1 MNALQATSVG
11 YRVKD
16 LLEDRAA
23 GQVYSVHANA
33 AYCSIPMR
41 PLLLI
46 HCSELG
52 GIPFGVGAAME
63 TGYLKEIGL
72 DRGMQI
78 DISDSMLLVP
88 AVNFGVDLCDATVWH
103 PAGNSP
109 DNFSRSRVEDNLGHA
124 LHEIARRGSKHG
136 LGGLAFVFNDL
147 FRDKVERCEGLN
159 LLCRVSAE
167 PLRQLVAGIQQQD
180 LPLVENSLSSLIGLG
195 IGLTP
200 SMDDVIT
207 GLITTLHRLGDRLSG
222 GFPWV
227 STVGERIRVL
237 SSSRTTLVSRNH
249 LLFATCGDRF
259 EILDNLIVSL
269 LSSSREDLNDKI
281 GKLVSCGATSGTE
294 LTIGILLGVRVVL
307 GSPGDEGSR
316 EFTDH
321 DISTTH

>member
-1 MNALQATSVG
+1 MNALQASSVG

-16 LLEDRAA
+16 LLKDRAA
-23 GQVYSVHANA
+23 GRLYSVHANA

-52 GIPFGVGAAME
+52 GIPFGVGADMR

-72 DRGMQI
+72 GRGMKI
-78 DISDSMLLVP
+78 DISDSSLFIP
-88 AVNFGVDLCDATVWH
+88 AVNFGIDLCGATVWH

-109 DNFSRSRVEDNLGHA
+109 DNFSRSRVEDSLDHA
-124 LHEIARRGSKHG
+124 LHEVARRGSEHG
-136 LGGLAFVFNDL
+136 LGELASVFNDL
-147 FRDKVERCEGLN
+147 FRDKVKRCEGLN
-159 LLCRVSAE
+159 LLCRACVE
-167 PLRQLVAGIQQQD
+167 PLRQLVAGIRRQD

-207 GLITTLHRLGDRLSG
+207 GLISTLHRLGDRLPG

-227 STVGERIRVL
+227 STIGERICFL

-249 LLFATCGDRF
+249 LLFASCGDRF
-259 EILDNLIVSL
+259 EILDDLINSL
-269 LSSSREDLNDKI
+269 LSSSKEDLNDKI

-294 LTIGILLGVRVVL
+294 LAIGVLLGVKLVL
-307 GSPGDEGSR
+307 AS
-316 EFTDH
+316 
-321 DISTTH
+321 STTH

>member
-1 MNALQATSVG
+1 MNALQASSVG

-23 GQVYSVHANA
+23 GQLYSVHANA
-33 AYCSIPMR
+33 AYCSISMR

-78 DISDSMLLVP
+78 DISDSLLFVP

-103 PAGNSP
+103 PASNSP
-109 DNFSRSRVEDNLGHA
+109 DNFSRSRVEDNLDHA
-124 LHEIARRGSKHG
+124 LHEVARRGSKHG
-136 LGGLAFVFNDL
+136 LGELSFVFTDL
-147 FRDKVERCEGLN
+147 FRGKVKRCEGLN
-159 LLCRVSAE
+159 LLCRVCAE

-180 LPLVENSLSSLIGLG
+180 LPLVENSLNSLIGLG

-207 GLITTLHRLGDRLSG
+207 GLITTLHRLRDQLPG

-227 STVGERIRVL
+227 STIGERIRVL

-249 LLFATCGDRF
+249 LLFASYGDRF
-259 EILDNLIVSL
+259 EILDDLINSL
-269 LSSSREDLNDKI
+269 LSSSKEDLNDKI
-281 GKLVSCGATSGTE
+281 GKVVSCGATSGTE
-294 LTIGILLGVRVVL
+294 LTIGVLLGVKLVL
-307 GSPGDEGSR
+307 ASHGDGGSR
-316 EFTDH
+316 EFTDQ